1 MCYTQLP
8 LPSNVWYLT
17 FKEHRARF
25 FNFSVLVKEVIKT
38 TGLTSSEVPLC
49 RQKSSSYWI
58 NIFKRKLAKEVYFI
72 DMLL

>member
-1 MCYTQLP
+1 M
-8 LPSNVWYLT
+8 PSNVWYLT

-25 FNFSVLVKEVIKT
+25 LNFSVLVKEVIKT